1 MMEKS
6 QGQQLIKKIFDP
18 IVIDKPVIINW
29 TLIKQY
35 FGLDPSD
42 FETLKIDQINQ
53 DQTLDFHLSNFS
65 DYQNYYANQ
74 DQNLIIDHY
83 LQLVNSL
90 VTAWSYQWNDQALNQ
105 AISSLNQSWIAKA
118 DLIDLK
124 DPIDFYYQI
133 YIPYF
138 YRYYD
143 LLVNQNRDFYAS
155 HYQLANVYLQPGANF
170 DNLVNFYN
178 QYLKVLPTLDQ
189 SRINFLKFQNR
200 QTFFKVLNQFFAINL
215 SENQNFQSATLS
227 DFYYQLQQLTTNKS
241 TKMQRSY

>member
-143 LLVNQNRDFYAS
+143 LLVNQNRDFYTR
-155 HYQLANVYLQPGANF
+155 HYQLVNVYLQPGANF
-170 DNLVNFYN
+170 DQLVNFYN
-178 QYLKVLPTLDQ
+178 QYLKVLPTLDE
-189 SRINFLKFQNR
+189 SRINFLKCQNR
-200 QTFFKVLNQFFAINL
+200 QTFFKVLNQCFAINL
-215 SENQNFQSATLS
+215 SENQNFQSTTFN